1 VILEAN
7 RRRKILVS
15 VDCVAFGGYLECG
28 EARVVISS
36 LGFAMPIYEYKCNK
50 CGVFEAMQG
59 IKEPPLKKCPTCKS
73 KVERQMSRG
82 SFILKGSGWYA
93 TDYAKK
99 STPSTDSDST
109 STTEKPATNGT
120 TASTDSSSKPASD
133 SKPAAESKSS
143 SSEPKPSKS
152 KSSSEK
158 SLSAKA
164 AD

>member
-1 VILEAN
+1 
-7 RRRKILVS
+7 
-15 VDCVAFGGYLECG
+15 
-28 EARVVISS
+28 
-36 LGFAMPIYEYKCNK
+36 MPIYEYKCNK

-59 IKEPPLKKCPTCKS
+59 IKEAPLKKCPTCKS

-99 STPSTDSDST
+99 STPSSTESDST

-120 TASTDSSSKPASD
+120 TASSSDSASKPATD

-143 SSEPKPSKS
+143 SSSESKPSSKS
-152 KSSSEK
+152 KSSPEK
-158 SLSAKA
+158 SVSAKA

>member
-1 VILEAN
+1 
-7 RRRKILVS
+7 
-15 VDCVAFGGYLECG
+15 
-28 EARVVISS
+28 
-36 LGFAMPIYEYKCNK
+36 MPIYEYKCHK

-59 IKEPPLKKCPTCKS
+59 IKEAPLKKCPTCKS

-120 TASTDSSSKPASD
+120 TASSSDSASKPTTD

-143 SSEPKPSKS
+143 SESKPSKS
-152 KSSSEK
+152 RSSSEK
-158 SLSAKA
+158 SVSAKA

>member
-1 VILEAN
+1 
-7 RRRKILVS
+7 
-15 VDCVAFGGYLECG
+15 
-28 EARVVISS
+28 
-36 LGFAMPIYEYKCNK
+36 MPIYEYKCNK

-59 IKEPPLKKCPTCKS
+59 IKEAPLKKCPTCKS

-99 STPSTDSDST
+99 SAPSTDSDSA
-109 STTEKPATNGT
+109 STTDKPATNGT
-120 TASTDSSSKPASD
+120 AASSGDSPSKPATE

-143 SSEPKPSKS
+143 STESKTSSRSKP
-152 KSSSEK
+152 SSEK
-158 SLSAKA
+158 SVSAKA

>member
-1 VILEAN
+1 
-7 RRRKILVS
+7 
-15 VDCVAFGGYLECG
+15 
-28 EARVVISS
+28 
-36 LGFAMPIYEYKCNK
+36 MPIYEYKCNK

-59 IKEPPLKKCPTCKS
+59 IKEAPLKKCPTCKS

-99 STPSTDSDST
+99 STPSSADSDSA

-120 TASTDSSSKPASD
+120 AASSGDSSSKPATD
-133 SKPAAESKSS
+133 SKPATESKSS
-143 SSEPKPSKS
+143 STESKPSSRS

-158 SLSAKA
+158 SVSAKA

>member
-1 VILEAN
+1 
-7 RRRKILVS
+7 
-15 VDCVAFGGYLECG
+15 
-28 EARVVISS
+28 
-36 LGFAMPIYEYKCNK
+36 MPIYEYKCNK

-59 IKEPPLKKCPTCKS
+59 IKEAPLRKCPTCKG

-99 STPSTDSDST
+99 STPSSTESDST

-120 TASTDSSSKPASD
+120 TASSSDTSSKPATD
-133 SKPAAESKSS
+133 SKPATESKSLS
-143 SSEPKPSKS
+143 SSESKPSSRS

-158 SLSAKA
+158 SVSAKA

>member
-1 VILEAN
+1 
-7 RRRKILVS
+7 
-15 VDCVAFGGYLECG
+15 
-28 EARVVISS
+28 
-36 LGFAMPIYEYKCNK
+36 MPIYEYKCNK

-59 IKEPPLKKCPTCKS
+59 IKEAPLKKCPTCKS

-99 STPSTDSDST
+99 STPSSTESDSSASAT
-109 STTEKPATNGT
+109 APAANGGT
-120 TASTDSSSKPASD
+120 TASSDTSSKAASE

-143 SSEPKPSKS
+143 SSESKTSTRS

-158 SLSAKA
+158 SVAAKA

>member
-1 VILEAN
+1 
-7 RRRKILVS
+7 
-15 VDCVAFGGYLECG
+15 
-28 EARVVISS
+28 
-36 LGFAMPIYEYKCNK
+36 MPIYEYKCNK

-109 STTEKPATNGT
+109 STAEKPATNGT
-120 TASTDSSSKPASD
+120 TASSNDSSAKPAAD

-143 SSEPKPSKS
+143 SSESKPSSRS

-158 SLSAKA
+158 SVSAKA

>member
-1 VILEAN
+1 
-7 RRRKILVS
+7 
-15 VDCVAFGGYLECG
+15 
-28 EARVVISS
+28 
-36 LGFAMPIYEYKCNK
+36 MPIYEYKCNK

-59 IKEPPLKKCPTCKS
+59 IKEAPLKKCPTCRS

-93 TDYAKK
+93 TDYANK
-99 STPSTDSDST
+99 SAPSSTDSDSA

-120 TASTDSSSKPASD
+120 TASSADSSSKPATD
-133 SKPAAESKSS
+133 SKPATESKSS
-143 SSEPKPSKS
+143 STESKTSSRS

-158 SLSAKA
+158 SVSAKA

>member
-1 VILEAN
+1 
-7 RRRKILVS
+7 
-15 VDCVAFGGYLECG
+15 
-28 EARVVISS
+28 
-36 LGFAMPIYEYKCNK
+36 MPIYEYKCNK

-59 IKEPPLKKCPTCKS
+59 IKEAPLRKCPTCKS

-99 STPSTDSDST
+99 SAPSSTDSDSA
-109 STTEKPATNGT
+109 STTEKPATNGA
-120 TASTDSSSKPASD
+120 TASSSDSSSKPATEP
-133 SKPAAESKSS
+133 KPATESKSS
-143 SSEPKPSKS
+143 STETKTSSHS

-158 SLSAKA
+158 SVAAKA

>member
-1 VILEAN
+1 
-7 RRRKILVS
+7 
-15 VDCVAFGGYLECG
+15 
-28 EARVVISS
+28 
-36 LGFAMPIYEYKCNK
+36 MPIYEYKCNK

-59 IKEPPLKKCPTCKS
+59 IKEAPLKKCPTCKS

-99 STPSTDSDST
+99 SAPSTDSDSA
-109 STTEKPATNGT
+109 STAEKPATNGT
-120 TASTDSSSKPASD
+120 AASSGDSSSKPATD
-133 SKPAAESKSS
+133 SKPATESKSS
-143 SSEPKPSKS
+143 STESKTSSRS

-158 SLSAKA
+158 SVSAKA

>member
-1 VILEAN
+1 
-7 RRRKILVS
+7 
-15 VDCVAFGGYLECG
+15 
-28 EARVVISS
+28 
-36 LGFAMPIYEYKCNK
+36 MPIYEYKCNK

-59 IKEPPLKKCPTCKS
+59 IKEPALKKCPTCKS

-109 STTEKPATNGT
+109 STPEKPATNGT
-120 TASTDSSSKPASD
+120 TASSSDSASKPATD

>member
-1 VILEAN
+1 
-7 RRRKILVS
+7 
-15 VDCVAFGGYLECG
+15 
-28 EARVVISS
+28 
-36 LGFAMPIYEYKCNK
+36 MPIYEYKCNR

-59 IKEPPLKKCPTCKS
+59 IKEPALKKCPTCKS
-73 KVERQMSRG
+73 KVERQISRG

-99 STPSTDSDST
+99 SAPSSTDSESSAS
-109 STTEKPATNGT
+109 STTHATNG
-120 TASTDSSSKPASD
+120 STDSSSKPASE

-143 SSEPKPSKS
+143 SSSESKPSSKP

-158 SLSAKA
+158 SVSAKA

>member
-1 VILEAN
+1 
-7 RRRKILVS
+7 
-15 VDCVAFGGYLECG
+15 
-28 EARVVISS
+28 
-36 LGFAMPIYEYKCNK
+36 MPIYEYKCNK

-59 IKEPPLKKCPTCKS
+59 IKEAPLRKCPTCKG

-99 STPSTDSDST
+99 STPSTTESDST

-120 TASTDSSSKPASD
+120 TASSSDTSSKPATD
-133 SKPAAESKSS
+133 SKPATESKSS
-143 SSEPKPSKS
+143 SSSESKPSSRS

-158 SLSAKA
+158 SVSAKA

>member
-1 VILEAN
+1 
-7 RRRKILVS
+7 
-15 VDCVAFGGYLECG
+15 
-28 EARVVISS
+28 
-36 LGFAMPIYEYKCNK
+36 MPIYEYKCNK

-59 IKEPPLKKCPTCKS
+59 IKESPLKKCPTCNS

-99 STPSTDSDST
+99 STPSSTDSDST
-109 STTEKPATNGT
+109 ASPATPATNGS
-120 TASTDSSSKPASD
+120 TASSSDSPPKATGESKPAS
-133 SKPAAESKSS
+133 ESKSS
-143 SSEPKPSKS
+143 QSESKTSSSKTSSQS

-158 SLSAKA
+158 SASAKA

>member
-1 VILEAN
+1 
-7 RRRKILVS
+7 
-15 VDCVAFGGYLECG
+15 
-28 EARVVISS
+28 
-36 LGFAMPIYEYKCNK
+36 MPIYEYKCNK

-59 IKEPPLKKCPTCKS
+59 IKEAPHKKCPTCKS

-99 STPSTDSDST
+99 STPSSTESDSS
-109 STTEKPATNGT
+109 STPATPATNGT
-120 TASTDSSSKPASD
+120 TSSPGESSSKPASE
-133 SKPAAESKSS
+133 SKPSTESKSS
-143 SSEPKPSKS
+143 PSESKPSARS

-158 SLSAKA
+158 SISAKS